1 MPSRRNSAPSS
12 PFGQRSASRKM
23 RSFSAALKVR
33 RLACTSPAAPAG
45 ASGEVL
51 GVVVSVMV
59 ISCRPTLNYRRG
71 VSSPILAQRDA
82 PALVFGQHAVAQLI
96 FNDFENGRANDG
108 GIGL

>member
-1 MPSRRNSAPSS
+1 
-12 PFGQRSASRKM
+12 
-23 RSFSAALKVR
+23 
-33 RLACTSPAAPAG
+33 
-45 ASGEVL
+45 
-51 GVVVSVMV
+51 MV